1 MARVAL
7 DAMGTDHGPQ
17 ETVAGAVLAA
27 ERGHEVVLVGDRE
40 VLRRHL
46 DEAGTDLE
54 IVHASQTIEMHE
66 DPARAIRDKTD
77 ASVVVACRLAR
88 DGEVEAVVL
97 PGSTGAALAAS
108 AIVIGRMKG
117 VHRPAIATLLPTPG
131 SPTVLI
137 DSGANPDCR
146 PEYLRQFGVMGAIVA
161 EIVFGLSR
169 PRVGLVNIG
178 EEPTKGRELDK
189 AAHAL
194 LAESP
199 INFIGN
205 VEGADFARDRAD
217 VFVADGFT
225 GNVMLKTSEGTARYA
240 VGMVLDALAK
250 LPDDVQPAT
259 LAAMAS
265 VRSRLDPD
273 QYGGAYLVGTK
284 GVVIIAHGSA
294 SRVAL
299 ANAIAMAAEG
309 AKGGLVE
316 EIDRRLALT

>member
-1 MARVAL
+1 M
-7 DAMGTDHGPQ
+7 
-17 ETVAGAVLAA
+17 AGAVLAA
-27 ERGHEVVLVGDRE
+27 ERGHEVVLVGDRAM
-40 VLRRHL
+40 LRRHL
-46 DEAGTDLE
+46 DEAGVDLE
-54 IVHASQTIEMHE
+54 IVHASQTIEMSE

-77 ASVVVACRLAR
+77 SSVVVACRLAR
-88 DGEVEAVVL
+88 DRDVAAVVL

-117 VHRPAIATLLPTPG
+117 VHRPAIATILPTPG

-137 DSGANPDCR
+137 DAGANPDCR
-146 PEYLRQFGVMGAIVA
+146 PEYLRQFGIMGAIVA

-189 AAHAL
+189 AAHRL
-194 LAESP
+194 LADSA

-205 VEGADFARDRAD
+205 VEGGDFARDRAD

-225 GNVMLKTSEGTARYA
+225 GNVMLKTSEGTARFA
-240 VGMVLDALAK
+240 VGMMLEALGT
-250 LPDDVQPAT
+250 LPD
-259 LAAMAS
+259 AAQQAMLSAMRS

-273 QYGGAYLVGTK
+273 QYGGAYLVGTR
-284 GVVIIAHGSA
+284 GVVIIAHGS
-294 SRVAL
+294 STRVAI

-316 EIDRRLALT
+316 EIGRRLALA